1 MKKQIN
7 IMKVDLKRAIV
18 SWRFLLLLTLG
29 LLLLYQPVFYLKRV
43 ADGYRDMELLDAV
56 MCASG
61 LGYYTSALPLLS
73 GLTYADSFAWE
84 YAGGAFPYMLQR
96 EGRLR
101 YIASKVLITAIVG
114 GILVSMSFVLFCSL
128 HMLLFAPQMPTNAE
142 ASVVINE
149 ATLLLRYGM
158 TWSLVGLAFSA
169 IVPNPV
175 IAMVSPFCIAQFMWL
190 LSAVFGLSI
199 LNVKDSVF
207 VLNGTDITPTMIWI
221 QELTVTG
228 AAITAFSIGVW
239 KRSYSK

>member
-1 MKKQIN
+1 MKRLIH
-7 IMKVDLKRAIV
+7 IMRADLKRAVV
-18 SWRFLLLLTLG
+18 SWRFLLLLALG
-29 LLLLYQPVFYLKRV
+29 LLLLYQPVFYLKKV

-84 YAGGAFPYMLQR
+84 YAGGAFPY
-96 EGRLR
+96 
-101 YIASKVLITAIVG
+101 IVSKVLITSVVS
-114 GILVSMSFVLFCSL
+114 GILVSMSFVLFCGM
-128 HMLLFAPQMPTNAE
+128 HILLFVPQMPTKAE
-142 ASVVINE
+142 VSVVIHE

-158 TWSLVGLAFSA
+158 AWSLVGLAFSA

-190 LSAVFGLSI
+190 LSAVFGLPI
-199 LNVKDSVF
+199 LNVKDSIF
-207 VLNGTDITPTMIWI
+207 VLNGTELTPAMIWI
-221 QELTVTG
+221 QELVIVG
-228 AAITAFSIGVW
+228 VAITAFSIGVW

>member
-1 MKKQIN
+1 M
-7 IMKVDLKRAIV
+7 KRAVV
-18 SWRFLLLLTLG
+18 SWRFLLLLALG
-29 LLLLYQPVFYLKRV
+29 LLLLYEPVFFLIKV

-84 YAGGAFPYMLQR
+84 YAGGAFPYILQR
-96 EGRLR
+96 EGRIR
-101 YIASKVLITAIVG
+101 YIVSKVLITSVVS
-114 GILVSMSFVLFCSL
+114 GILVSMSFVLFCGM
-128 HMLLFAPQMPTNAE
+128 HILLFVPQMPTKAE
-142 ASVVINE
+142 VSVVIHE

-158 TWSLVGLAFSA
+158 AWSLVGLAFSA

-190 LSAVFGLSI
+190 LSAVFGLPI
-199 LNVKDSVF
+199 LNVKDSIF
-207 VLNGTDITPTMIWI
+207 VLNGTELTPAMIWI
-221 QELTVTG
+221 QELVIVG
-228 AAITAFSIGVW
+228 VAITAFSIGVW